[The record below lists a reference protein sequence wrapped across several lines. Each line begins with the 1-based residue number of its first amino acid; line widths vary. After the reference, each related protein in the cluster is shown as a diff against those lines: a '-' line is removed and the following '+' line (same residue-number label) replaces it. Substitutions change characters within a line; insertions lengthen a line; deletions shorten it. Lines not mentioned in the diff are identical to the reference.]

1 MNIIYNTDTGEIVE
15 LTEPFAE
22 EDWVDFLHDDPRV
35 GFDAIEGRFE
45 ADSETVEWWLSWRNG
60 HRHAE
65 DFIRG
70 AIEQLDEESE
80 CRLRDKLDQ
89 ASRGEVRHHS
99 VRRVVATIE
108 FMATRCLFWED
119 GSWKS
124 GGSSG
129 ERRLQGK
136 PP

>member
-15 LTEPFAE
+15 LTEPFVD

-35 GFDAIEGRFE
+35 SFDAIEGRFE
-45 ADSETVEWWLSWRNG
+45 ADSKTVEWWLSWRNG

-65 DFIRG
+65 SFIRG
-70 AIEQLDEESE
+70 ATEQLDEANE
-80 CRLRDKLDQ
+80 RLLRDKLEHASFGEIRDQ
-89 ASRGEVRHHS
+89 PL
-99 VRRVVATIE
+99 RRVIATIE

-129 ERRLQGK
+129 EARLRESSS
-136 PP
+136 